1 MRDCRSQRNVRNGR
15 GHSRWP
21 HVTVPRAAKWRSH
34 PMPTAIP
41 LLPFAPFVA
50 LQSTPSGGIAEAF
63 QSSGAMA
70 VLVLGLLLFF
80 SVVSWALLIW
90 KLLYFRRAR
99 GQSHRFLETFRSSKR
114 FSEVSASA
122 GRVAASPLVGV
133 FQAGY
138 AEIDGQIRSLGE
150 EGAAGGRYRI
160 RSIEGVERS
169 LRRAIASESLLLARG
184 TAFLATTAASAPFIG
199 LFGTVWGIMR
209 AFEDIGR
216 TGSTS
221 LVAVAPGI
229 AEALVNTAAGLAAA
243 IPALIGYNYL
253 GGRLRRQRAQME
265 DFALEFLNLAE
276 RNFTQWPS

>member
-1 MRDCRSQRNVRNGR
+1 ML
-15 GHSRWP
+15 
-21 HVTVPRAAKWRSH
+21 T
-34 PMPTAIP
+34 T
-41 LLPFAPFVA
+41 LLPLARI
-50 LQSTPSGGIAEAF
+50 STSGNGLLEAF
-63 QSSGAMA
+63 SRSGPMA
-70 VLVLGLLLFF
+70 AFVLGSLAFL
-80 SVVSWALLIW
+80 SVVSWAVLIW
-90 KLLYFRRAR
+90 KWLHLRRAR
-99 GQSHRFLETFRSSKR
+99 SHTRHFLEIFRGSKR
-114 FSEVSASA
+114 FSEVSAHTA
-122 GRVAASPLVGV
+122 RVATSPLVGI

-150 EGAAGGRYRI
+150 EPPAEKGKFRI
-160 RSIEGVERS
+160 RSLAGVERS
-169 LRRAIASESLLLARG
+169 LRRAVAAETQLLVRGAS
-184 TAFLATTAASAPFIG
+184 FLATTAASAPFIG

-253 GGRLRRQRAQME
+253 GGRFKRMRAVME

-276 RNFTQWPS
+276 RNFT